1 MPNGGSD
8 CCGTCWFN
16 RNNKGEAG
24 HPKTGSAEPAYC
36 EIRGIQIKAAF
47 YTYCANH
54 PKRSPQ
60 RDPVPIGPILVDE
73 GRGRERWKPSPDTE
87 IIRRHL
93 LDLVAQIEE
102 APKVEYPIGSYR
114 DEVVVRQLGEFREQR
129 ALSALERIA
138 AFDPAASTGDKNEFM
153 RRTRE
158 SLVKTARAVM
168 AKIREPE
175 HGA

>member
-8 CCGTCWFN
+8 NCGTCWFN
-16 RNNKGEAG
+16 RTNKGEAG

-36 EIRGIQIKAAF
+36 IIREIQIEAAF

-54 PKRSPQ
+54 PKRSRE
-60 RDPVPIGPILVDE
+60 RDPVPIGPVLVDQ
-73 GRGRERWKPSPDTE
+73 GRGRELWKHSPDTE
-87 IIRRHL
+87 TVRRHL

-102 APKVEYPIGSYR
+102 SPKAEYPMGSYR

-129 ALSALERIA
+129 ALRALERIA
-138 AFDPAASTGDKNEFM
+138 AFDPAASTDDKNAFM
-153 RRTRE
+153 QRTRE
-158 SLVKTARAVM
+158 SLVKAAREAM
-168 AKIREPE
+168 GKIREPK